1 MAKVVRIHEQGP
13 PEVLTFE
20 DMVVGDPGP
29 GEVRVKVEAIGLNRS
44 EAMFRAG
51 RYPVPATLPSLIH
64 YEGVGIVEALGAGVT
79 GYKEGDRVC
88 ILPLFRLGTY
98 GIAGEQAIVP
108 ALALLPAPPGLSVVE
123 AAAIWMQY
131 LTAFAIIEVGEAGL
145 GDFVMVRAASSS
157 VGLAAMQLAN
167 WAGATPIAATRTSA
181 KADAL
186 KTHGAKHVIA
196 TDEVDL
202 VAETMRISGGK
213 GARLVFDPVGGPDVM
228 KLAEAMAERG
238 ILFIYGGLSEQP
250 TPYPHWSAAMKGLSI
265 RGWVFTE
272 ITRYPHR
279 FDRAR
284 EAILAGLADGHL
296 KPVIAKTFAFDDLVE
311 AHRYLEAN
319 QQVGKVVVTM

>member
-13 PEVLTFE
+13 PEVLRFE
-20 DMVVGDPGP
+20 EMEVGAPGP
-29 GEVRVKVEAIGLNRS
+29 GEVRIKVEALGLNRS

-51 RYPVPATLPSLIH
+51 RYPVPAPLPCLIH
-64 YEGVGIVEALGAGVT
+64 YEGVGIVEALGEGVS
-79 GYKEGDRVC
+79 GFKEGDRVC
-88 ILPLFRLGTY
+88 VLPLFRLGTY

-108 ALALLPAPPGLSVVE
+108 AYSLLAAPAGLSVPE

-131 LTAFAIIEVGEAGL
+131 LTAFGIIEVGEAGL
-145 GDFVMVRAASSS
+145 GDYVIVRAASSS
-157 VGLAAMQLAN
+157 VGLAAIQLAN
-167 WAGATPIAATRTSA
+167 WAGAVSIAATRKSD
-181 KADAL
+181 KAEAL
-186 KTHGAKHVIA
+186 KAHGAAHVIA

-213 GARLVFDPVGGPDVM
+213 GARLVFDPVGGPEVM

-250 TPYPHWSAAMKGLSI
+250 TPYPHWPAAMKGLSI

-279 FDRAR
+279 FDRAK
-284 EAILAGLADGHL
+284 ATILQGLAEGHL

>member
-1 MAKVVRIHEQGP
+1 MAKIVRIHEQGP
-13 PEVLTFE
+13 PEVLRFE
-20 DMVVGDPGP
+20 EIAVGDPGP
-29 GEVRVKVEAIGLNRS
+29 GEVRIRVEAIGLNRS

-51 RYPVPATLPSLIH
+51 RYPVPATLPCLIH

-79 GYKEGDRVC
+79 GFKDGDRVC
-88 ILPLFRLGTY
+88 VLPLFRLGTY

-108 ALALLPAPPGLSVVE
+108 ADSLLAAPPGLSVVE

-131 LTAFAIIEVGEAGL
+131 LTAFAIIEVGEAGI
-145 GDFVMVRAASSS
+145 GDHVLVRAASSS
-157 VGLAAMQLAN
+157 VGLAAMQLAR
-167 WAGATPIAATRTSA
+167 WAGATPIAATRTSD
-181 KADAL
+181 KAAAL
-186 KTHGAKHVIA
+186 MAHGFAEVIA
-196 TDEVDL
+196 TQESDL
-202 VAETMRISGGK
+202 VAETMRITGGE

-279 FDRAR
+279 FDRAKA
-284 EAILAGLADGHL
+284 AILAGLADGHL

-319 QQVGKVVVTM
+319 QQIGKVVVTM